1 MNKPDGVVLHFRNVT
16 ELPEADLSKILSIRN
31 EPPVRNN
38 MYTSH
43 QIGAEEHRLWVNGLR
58 SSPDR
63 KFFSVEHEGNIVG
76 AAGLSAI
83 NLAHKRADWAFY
95 ISEAVH
101 GRGIGSALEQQFLD
115 LVFSTFDIEKLNCE
129 VIEFNEKVIAM
140 HERFGFRREGFRRD
154 HVIRDGRKY
163 GAVLLGI
170 TKAEWESRK

>member
-16 ELPEADLSKILSIRN
+16 ELSEADLSKILSIRN

-43 QIGAEEHRLWVNGLR
+43 QIGVEEHKSWVDGLR

-63 KFFSVEHEGNIVG
+63 KFFSVEHGGNIVG

-83 NLAHKRADWAFY
+83 NFAHKRADWAFY
-95 ISEAVH
+95 ISEAVQ

>member
-16 ELPEADLSKILSIRN
+16 ELSEADLSRILSIRN

-38 MYTSH
+38 MYTNH
-43 QIGAEEHRLWVNGLR
+43 QIGAEEHRLWVDGLR

-63 KFFSVEHEGNIVG
+63 KFFSVEHEANIVG

-83 NLAHKRADWAFY
+83 NFAHRRADWAFY
-95 ISEAVH
+95 MSEAFH